1 VLLTATLAACGG
13 DSGDA
18 TGQPASGE
26 RPADTDTSS
35 ASTSAADTPTPE
47 ARTQDGAELT
57 TQEYAEALEEA
68 LSGPDDEIVED
79 AFERFFGRNR
89 LSSDETERLWSLENA
104 ESWSEEDVR
113 LANKYAEAGQRA
125 ATGFFDFVLGLLK
138 RTPEEVSSLRPPKH
152 LSELHRDFAEALG
165 ELTRFS
171 LQPMEQLLDEVREAD
186 TDIRNREELAEF
198 EALVNSLEFPSVD
211 PEPGQQGEDLS
222 KQAEAACQALEG
234 RLEPELG
241 RDVNIC
247 SSDGTSERPPEP
259 RAAPSEVTPTP
270 TAQTQAGADLTMQQ
284 YAEALEEANSIY
296 HERVADAGVWER
308 LAEEQWVLPDE
319 AIERMDSLEANV
331 SWLEE
336 DAQFARIH
344 ARLRLSDIVG
354 ALNHLAGAI
363 GGYLD
368 TLSSLQPPQHL
379 SALHIGFAATFEE
392 FAQAI
397 EDHAAAV
404 SEIDTEI
411 GNGEELADFRAMI
424 DSVRLPDIGPDLE
437 GRLEATCLELE
448 DQLVVELGRDVSIC
462 Q

>member
-1 VLLTATLAACGG
+1 MSLERSQLGPTASMPPSSSRPRPRRVPALFLLAVLLTATLAACGG

-222 KQAEAACQALEG
+222 KQAQMG
-234 RLEPELG
+234 RPSAHPS
-241 RDVNIC
+241 RVP
-247 SSDGTSERPPEP
+247 RP
-259 RAAPSEVTPTP
+259 
-270 TAQTQAGADLTMQQ
+270 
-284 YAEALEEANSIY
+284 
-296 HERVADAGVWER
+296 
-308 LAEEQWVLPDE
+308 
-319 AIERMDSLEANV
+319 
-331 SWLEE
+331 
-336 DAQFARIH
+336 
-344 ARLRLSDIVG
+344 ARLRLLLQLRRRRARTSRCSSTRKRWRRPTPSIMKGLQMQVFG
-354 ALNHLAGAI
+354 SGWRRSNG
-363 GGYLD
+363 
-368 TLSSLQPPQHL
+368 SSLMKL
-379 SALHIGFAATFEE
+379 
-392 FAQAI
+392 
-397 EDHAAAV
+397 
-404 SEIDTEI
+404 
-411 GNGEELADFRAMI
+411 
-424 DSVRLPDIGPDLE
+424 
-437 GRLEATCLELE
+437 
-448 DQLVVELGRDVSIC
+448 
-462 Q
+462 